1 MEGDNLRLLLGHSNT
16 VISTHALTWRTTT
29 ALSVDF
35 VDLAISTHALHMEG
49 DVYAVLLS
57 SLAVV
62 NFYPRLRMEG
72 DFMLRDGS

>member
-49 DVYAVLLS
+49 DPERTGWSCPANKDL
-57 SLAVV
+57 
-62 NFYPRLRMEG
+62 YPRPPHGGRRLR
-72 DFMLRDGS
+72 RTS